1 MKNINDMSKGYT
13 PLIVGIVLYVVL
25 LMINQVT
32 QFIDYFGILLE
43 IMALLIIPVIIG
55 YLTRDYVRA
64 IIYTIISII
73 IFDIIGHMISSG
85 GFSFTG
91 LFIGL
96 VIVAVFSVVGVFLEA
111 RFAPKS
117 TNTSPT
123 S

>member
-13 PLIVGIVLYVVL
+13 PLIVGIVLYVLL

-55 YLTRDYVRA
+55 YLTRDYMRA

-73 IFDIIGHMISSG
+73 IFEIIGQMISPG

-91 LFIGL
+91 LIIGL

-111 RFAPKS
+111 RFAPSS

>member
-1 MKNINDMSKGYT
+1 M
-13 PLIVGIVLYVVL
+13 IVGIVLYVLL

-43 IMALLIIPVIIG
+43 IMALLIIPMIIG
-55 YLTRDYVRA
+55 YLTRDYMRA

-73 IFDIIGHMISSG
+73 IFEIIGNVISPG
-85 GFSFTG
+85 GFSFMG

-96 VIVAVFSVVGVFLEA
+96 VVVALFSVVGVFLETK
-111 RFAPKS
+111 FAPKS